1 MREAAVLLR
10 RVQAREQW
18 YEKVCGA
25 LDTAA
30 FWVTSAPRGS
40 RLKEYW
46 DRQAEAL
53 LRLGLAVHDLKVAT
67 LAVSRWVY
75 QLQNTDLEELKALPV
90 DLVVVDPDDSGFS
103 PDDIT
108 ELKATG
114 KIVLAYVDIGE
125 AEDYRDYWRPE
136 WWRNPPE

>member
-1 MREAAVLLR
+1 MARAYYRLMREAAVLLR

-53 LRLGLAVHDLKVAT
+53 LRLGLVVHDLKVAT

-75 QLQNTDLEELKALPV
+75 QLQNTDLE
-90 DLVVVDPDDSGFS
+90 
-103 PDDIT
+103 